1 MAKSKNSQMGLI
13 LKVAVLVLGIA
24 AFCMAF
30 LTCIKYT
37 GKILGEEY
45 TFTGFE
51 AMFGAVK
58 EGQLADLKYLGF
70 SFMNLLAFALPLV
83 GAVLTMLNNK
93 IAKFVGV
100 ALMVVGG
107 ILMFLVP
114 NFAVLAKV
122 DGKLTVAAA
131 TLKNPALGIGA
142 ILGGVFSLLGGAVAG
157 YAVLTKK

>member
-13 LKVAVLVLGIA
+13 LKVAILVLGVA

-30 LTCIKYT
+30 LTCVKYT
-37 GKILGEEY
+37 GKISGEEY

-58 EGQLADLKYLGF
+58 EGQLADVKYLGF

-122 DGKLTVAAA
+122 DGELTVAAA

-142 ILGGVFSLLGGAVAG
+142 ILGGVFSLLGG